1 MYYKFRDA
9 FHRLFEADEDPSKPS
24 NYNSYDL
31 ETRQDFKEDTQI
43 EPQTFK
49 EAIIQN
55 MDTIEQCIV
64 EREVKA
70 LDASLEN
77 KDCSRIVSDKRNDQ
91 GLENQS
97 NTSGDESSRS
107 RNEYN
112 DKSTYGDDTDI
123 RPSYDTEPIVE
134 TDQNAKDEHVTLA
147 NLVENLKLDANE
159 NKMIQKQLK
168 KANSSLTQELKECKS
183 TLVETSRTLGE
194 SNSIRDSYLIVHQ
207 NKKLSLRGT
216 KPLMI
221 VQLIMTNLNAS

>member
-1 MYYKFRDA
+1 M
-9 FHRLFEADEDPSKPS
+9 LFTDSLRQRKTRQVRVISNHADLERQLNKETLHEKDSISDLRVIKVQFDQFIHSKVLEPS

-31 ETRQDFKEDTQI
+31 ETRQDFKEDTQM

-64 EREVKA
+64 EIEVKA
-70 LDASLEN
+70 SDASLEN

-107 RNEYN
+107 RNECN

-123 RPSYDTEPIVE
+123 KPSYDTEPMVE
-134 TDQNAKDEHVTLA
+134 TDQNAKDERVTLA
-147 NLVENLKLDANE
+147 NLVANLKLDVDE

-183 TLVETSRTLGE
+183 TLVETSRTLG
-194 SNSIRDSYLIVHQ
+194 V
-207 NKKLSLRGT
+207 
-216 KPLMI
+216 
-221 VQLIMTNLNAS
+221 